1 MVARR
6 DADTYQNTMCWPKYI
21 SRKHVHTK
29 LITIMNLKYSKK
41 MRKTIIPHTN
51 IISFSF
57 YTKTFIQSVSQK
69 CLKNYDFR

>member
-6 DADTYQNTMCWPKYI
+6 GADTYQNTMRWPKYI

-41 MRKTIIPHTN
+41 K
-51 IISFSF
+51 
-57 YTKTFIQSVSQK
+57 
-69 CLKNYDFR
+69 